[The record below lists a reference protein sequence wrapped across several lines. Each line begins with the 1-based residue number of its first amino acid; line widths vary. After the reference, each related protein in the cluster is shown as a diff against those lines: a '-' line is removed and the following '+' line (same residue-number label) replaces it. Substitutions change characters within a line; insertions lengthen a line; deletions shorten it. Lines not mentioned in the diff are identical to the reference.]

1 LPNPDAKLRDGVSAD
16 IHIPVRQ
23 ILAEKISPGIL
34 VLDDSGVIGVRAVE
48 DGIVRFHQVEIVS
61 DGPDGMWVSGL
72 ANNTMVI
79 TVGQEFVNDGE
90 HVETVDMGRRA

>member
-1 LPNPDAKLRDGVSAD
+1 VSAD

-34 VLDDSGVIGVRAVE
+34 VLDDSGVIGVRTVE

-61 DGPDGMWVSGL
+61 DGPDGMWISGL
-72 ANNTMVI
+72 ADGATAI
-79 TVGQEFVNDGE
+79 TVGQEFVNVGE
-90 HVETVDMGRRA
+90 HVETVDTGRRA